1 MDRTNSV
8 TEITQLVLRERQ
20 SRVRALPD
28 QLMACFHEDA
38 TVETSWSQGSAR
50 AFVSGAAARSASS
63 GAIINRVGAPVVQ
76 VNGNRGFV
84 ELPSTT
90 TRWIPVNGTEAV
102 LVSFMRLLYRVERR
116 EDVWKISAMHSV
128 NEGDTLDAA
137 VPGQDLAVDPSALEG
152 LRHSYRYLSY
162 TRSLEGTEVSSD
174 LYGIDRPDELAALY
188 ADATAWLEA

>member
-1 MDRTNSV
+1 M
-8 TEITQLVLRERQ
+8 TEIGQLVLRERQ
-20 SRVRALPD
+20 SRVRALTD

-38 TVETSWSQGSAR
+38 TVETSWSQGSAQ

-63 GAIINRVGAPVVQ
+63 GAIINRVGAPVIQ
-76 VNGNRGFV
+76 VHGERGFV

-116 EDVWKISAMHSV
+116 DGVWKISALHSI

-137 VPGQDLAVDPSALEG
+137 VPGQDLEVDPSALEG
-152 LRHSYRYLSY
+152 LRHSYRYLAY
-162 TRSLEGTEVSSD
+162 TRSLDGADVSPD
-174 LYGIDRPDELAALY
+174 LYGIDRPDELDALY
-188 ADATAWLEA
+188 ADATAWLKA